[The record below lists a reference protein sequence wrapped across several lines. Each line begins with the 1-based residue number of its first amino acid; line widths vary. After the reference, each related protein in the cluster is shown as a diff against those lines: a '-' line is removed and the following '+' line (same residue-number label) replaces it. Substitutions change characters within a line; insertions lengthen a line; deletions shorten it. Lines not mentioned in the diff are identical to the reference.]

1 MCSGYESFLM
11 CIFADI
17 FFQCDLFVVVV
28 VELLSLV
35 TLFVIPCT
43 AAHRAPLSSTI
54 SQSLL
59 KFMSIESVMPSNHLI
74 LCCPLLLWLILSFN
88 VQSFKSSFFFFF
100 AIQPVGS
107 YLVPWPGIKPV
118 PLQWKRRVL
127 TTALPEKSSK
137 LEILMKPSLSVSSLS
152 TTVLVMHLRILNP
165 SLQRFSSSF
174 LLQLWLKLIFMD
186 QIKVWIHFF
195 SRGFQLSQCH
205 VLKRL
210 FFPHRIAWAPW
221 SEVTW
226 L

>member
-1 MCSGYESFLM
+1 MFKVLKVVC
-11 CIFADI
+11 
-17 FFQCDLFVVVV
+17 FFVFC
-28 VELLSLV
+28 
-35 TLFVIPCT
+35 
-43 AAHRAPLSSTI
+43 
-54 SQSLL
+54 
-59 KFMSIESVMPSNHLI
+59 
-74 LCCPLLLWLILSFN
+74 
-88 VQSFKSSFFFFF
+88 FFF

-118 PLQWKRRVL
+118 PPTVEAQSPNHCTAREVL
-127 TTALPEKSSK
+127 KVGKFWWSSVCQF
-137 LEILMKPSLSVSSLS
+137 LLLS

-165 SLQRFSSSF
+165 SLQRLFSSF

-186 QIKVWIHFF
+186 QIKVWIHLL